1 MAFKKF
7 LCPGKA
13 KLGIEAENIKVF
25 LEDGTEID
33 EDETMLACDN
43 GTVFVFVPDGEE
55 WEMQPSDTTGEKT
68 AAKGGLVT
76 DSKGDLNLSFVKNH
90 HILQN
95 FKKKHWLID
104 AFNFEF
110 VEQHIPVSEYFT
122 KLYNRFNS

>member
-33 EDETMLACDN
+33 EDEMMLACDN

-90 HILQN
+90 HILQILRRN
-95 FKKKHWLID
+95 IG
-104 AFNFEF
+104 
-110 VEQHIPVSEYFT
+110 
-122 KLYNRFNS
+122 